1 MSNTTTGIS
10 VMGLDLGDR
19 QSHFCLMDEAGEIVQ
34 EGTVGTNEP
43 HLTRWACAMAP
54 TRFRFAGSSCRSR
67 ARRSSAHWSFCL
79 NLDAAELNDIVGLLR
94 TCYSDCPMNEQM
106 CDAA

>member
-34 EGTVGTNEP
+34 GPQVLQE
-43 HLTRWACAMAP
+43 R
-54 TRFRFAGSSCRSR
+54 
-67 ARRSSAHWSFCL
+67 
-79 NLDAAELNDIVGLLR
+79 
-94 TCYSDCPMNEQM
+94 
-106 CDAA
+106 